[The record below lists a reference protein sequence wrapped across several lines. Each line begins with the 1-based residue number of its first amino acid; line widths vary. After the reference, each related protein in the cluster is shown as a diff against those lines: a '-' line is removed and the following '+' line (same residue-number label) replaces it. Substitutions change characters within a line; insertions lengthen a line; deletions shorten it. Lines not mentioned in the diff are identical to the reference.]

1 MSAAPPGDAARTSP
15 KELLSHAPESVQVS
29 SMTSDVSDAEFK
41 EAFADVKFAEKML
54 HRDVAR
60 LRQT

>member
-1 MSAAPPGDAARTSP
+1 
-15 KELLSHAPESVQVS
+15 
-29 SMTSDVSDAEFK
+29 MTSDVSDAEFK